1 MSIYDDMRAV
11 ASEVIGEFA
20 QGSIAYVELQ
30 PQAGATPDAPL
41 PPVEVTYPVN
51 GVTRPVEFKYV
62 DGTDI
67 VQSDEQFTI
76 PALDAERAV
85 ALAPNDDQVGFT
97 PSMEGYATIDGKRAK
112 IVGVKRIP
120 AAGDPITYVVIVR
133 R

>member
-20 QGSIAYVELQ
+20 QGSIVYIELQ

-41 PPVEVTYPVN
+41 PPVPVEHPIN
-51 GVTRPVEFKYV
+51 GVTRPVEYKYV
-62 DGTDI
+62 DGTQI

-76 PALDAERAV
+76 AALDAESA
-85 ALAPNDDQVGFT
+85 GFT
-97 PSMEGYATIDGKRAK
+97 PDMKDHTTIDGRGAK
-112 IVGVKRIP
+112 IVGIKRIP
-120 AAGDPITYVVIVR
+120 AAGDPITFVIIVR